1 MAGKELTP
9 EQHERKLTY
18 DREYHKR
25 TRERQNQ
32 NRKKRDT
39 HRAVR
44 GATMTEEDA
53 ARLAPDSPLLLD
65 FLRNQLRAENE
76 KKALRILS
84 RVRKKQLQ
92 AGVDEGLAAKTKD
105 EVLAMK
111 PLLHEQSIQ
120 AAARRAVLK
129 AEEVAEREAR
139 RGKDGVLRKKPKRAK
154 AK

>member
-1 MAGKELTP
+1 MPLTP
-9 EQHERKLTY
+9 EQRKRKQAY
-18 DREYHKR
+18 DREYHRR
-25 TRERQNQ
+25 TRKRQYQ
-32 NRKKRDT
+32 NKKELEARK
-39 HRAVR
+39 AAR
-44 GATMTEEDA
+44 GATMTEEEA
-53 ARLAPDSPLLLD
+53 SRLAPDSPLLLD
-65 FLRNQLRAENE
+65 FLRNKLRAENE
-76 KKALRILS
+76 KKALRILT

-120 AAARRAVLK
+120 AAARRAILK